1 MCAFAVGA
9 NRPSQR
15 DSEPPRD
22 SPTDNAAAPSPLAEV
37 ASRGA
42 PNKAY
47 SPIVLGGLVRLIEFL
62 LLAGVGFAVHEV
74 HVAPLWGHDTA
85 YAIVIPGMSL
95 LAVISLQALGLH
107 HVSALRAPAPHGLK
121 ILGGWTLVFVGALAL
136 QFFLKLDG
144 QFSRVWL
151 AGISSASPR

>member
-9 NRPSQR
+9 NQPSQR

-22 SPTDNAAAPSPLAEV
+22 SPTDHVAAPSPLAEV

-74 HVAPLWGHDTA
+74 HVAPCGDTTW
-85 YAIVIPGMSL
+85 PMRSL
-95 LAVISLQALGLH
+95 S
-107 HVSALRAPAPHGLK
+107 PACRC
-121 ILGGWTLVFVGALAL
+121 
-136 QFFLKLDG
+136 
-144 QFSRVWL
+144 SR
-151 AGISSASPR
+151 

>member
-9 NRPSQR
+9 SQPSQR
-15 DSEPPRD
+15 DSDPPRD
-22 SPTDNAAAPSPLAEV
+22 PPTNRVAPPSSLAEI

-47 SPIVLGGLVRLIEFL
+47 SPIVLSGLVRLVEVL
-62 LLAGVGFAVHEV
+62 LLAGIGFAVHEV
-74 HVAPLWGHDTA
+74 HVAPLWGHDMA
-85 YAIVIPGMSL
+85 YAIVIPGMSA

-121 ILGGWTLVFVGALAL
+121 ILRG
-136 QFFLKLDG
+136 
-144 QFSRVWL
+144 
-151 AGISSASPR
+151 

>member
-9 NRPSQR
+9 NQPSQR

-22 SPTDNAAAPSPLAEV
+22 SPTDQAAAPSPLAEV

-62 LLAGVGFAVHEV
+62 LLAGVGSRCMRCMWR
-74 HVAPLWGHDTA
+74 PCGDTTW
-85 YAIVIPGMSL
+85 PMRSL
-95 LAVISLQALGLH
+95 S
-107 HVSALRAPAPHGLK
+107 PACRC
-121 ILGGWTLVFVGALAL
+121 
-136 QFFLKLDG
+136 
-144 QFSRVWL
+144 SR
-151 AGISSASPR
+151 

>member
-9 NRPSQR
+9 SQPSQR

-22 SPTDNAAAPSPLAEV
+22 SPTDHVAAPSPLAEV

-62 LLAGVGFAVHEV
+62 LLA
-74 HVAPLWGHDTA
+74 
-85 YAIVIPGMSL
+85 
-95 LAVISLQALGLH
+95 
-107 HVSALRAPAPHGLK
+107 VSR
-121 ILGGWTLVFVGALAL
+121 FRGA
-136 QFFLKLDG
+136 
-144 QFSRVWL
+144 
-151 AGISSASPR
+151 